1 MLADGNNPQ
10 PSPSKKPNLLRRVLS
25 VFIKAAVLLM
35 LLFVFDKLLPSISKQ
50 TQSFVLAKWQQLSLL
65 QQALPTENSLPSPLP
80 EQHLTD
86 TWLSLIHI

>member
-25 VFIKAAVLLM
+25 VFIKATVLLM

-50 TQSFVLAKWQQLSLL
+50 TQSFVLANG
-65 QQALPTENSLPSPLP
+65 NSSVYYNKNYRQKIAYLAHCPNN
-80 EQHLTD
+80 T
-86 TWLSLIHI
+86 